1 MLKYN
6 ASHEIPLPPDL
17 NRILK
22 SYLKGTLLDVRQC
35 LATRSP

>member
-6 ASHEIPLPPDL
+6 ASHEIPLPLDL

-22 SYLKGTLLDVRQC
+22 SYLKVTFRC
-35 LATRSP
+35 ETMFSN